1 MLDLGQNQ
9 RFALPDPKEDNVPLK
24 EIDVPNAFLVLAL
37 LLFTPHVVFAAPPDT
52 LREDWENH
60 FSQQQAKGTL
70 VVHDLR
76 QPEAPRLVFNPP
88 RARERFS
95 PASTFKIPHTLI
107 ALAHEAIKDE
117 FTQLRWDGINR
128 GSAPWNRD
136 QDLRSAMRHSVV
148 WSYQLLARR
157 IGETAER
164 AEIVRL
170 DYGNRTIGPK
180 VDDFWL
186 DGSLRISAHE
196 QIDFLS
202 RLYRNQ
208 LPYTLADQRLV
219 KDLMIV
225 EAGRDYIVRAKT
237 GWFNRHGESIGWWVG
252 WVELPDGPVFFALN
266 IDMPGGVGDAAKR
279 EAIVRTVLRELGAL
293 PARSPSGPP

>member
-1 MLDLGQNQ
+1 MRKLFYKNFLILYRSQIAFSRTKNTTFIPFFLDLARNQ
-9 RFALPDPKEDNVPLK
+9 RFALPNPRGDNVPLK

-170 DYGNRTIGPK
+170 DYGNRTVGPK

-208 LPYTLADQRLV
+208 LPYTLGRPASRQGSDDRGSRPRLHREGQNWLVQPPRGIDRLV
-219 KDLMIV
+219 
-225 EAGRDYIVRAKT
+225 GR
-237 GWFNRHGESIGWWVG
+237 
-252 WVELPDGPVFFALN
+252 
-266 IDMPGGVGDAAKR
+266 
-279 EAIVRTVLRELGAL
+279 LGRVA
-293 PARSPSGPP
+293 